1 MFTEKV
7 RFLLSQLEASN
18 SDIAQQMKV
27 NPSIISRLR
36 TGSSKPKKESQA
48 IRHFLEG
55 IYGFAL
61 ENNRLRLL
69 ASIIGLDASAQED
82 DYKAALLSWLYS
94 NEGTKLEI
102 NSQAS
107 SLFGEKL
114 TSLMQLL
121 DLSNVKLARSI
132 TIDPSYIS
140 HFKSGSRTPH
150 TNNRILNDI
159 CQALAEQVLIKNKYT
174 ELAQL
179 LLLSKPIPKDREG
192 MKSLLISWLTDHQKE
207 VTPSPVGSLFEYINN
222 LEPSALP
229 LPSIEE
235 VVSEE
240 LFDNSLSI
248 YEGLEGFRQAVIR
261 FLATSAQKGEELWLY
276 SDQSLDWMTQD
287 KHFLLKWA
295 ALMNHCIQSG
305 IRIKIIHNINRDF
318 SEMIAAIKGW
328 APLYM
333 SGMIE
338 PYFCKKEPD
347 VRFSNTLFLC
357 PNTCAIEATHVRGF
371 EQNGIYDFRTD
382 PIKLASMEKQFK
394 GLLQDSIPL
403 LRVLTEKEH
412 NHLLFSLSNQPIET
426 GTCILTT
433 LPTSTMPEELV
444 DRILENHSFTA
455 KEKKTFLTFC
465 KVQRDHL
472 FECLEA
478 GISYTHCLPLLR
490 QESVLDNPPL
500 LDLHNIV
507 VNKEIAYTAGDYCQ
521 NLQHIYQIYQT
532 YDNFQIL
539 PLEKELFHNIQIK
552 VGQRH
557 VILLKHNPPRIA
569 FVFTNPAMQVVFQN
583 YLNQIVDMH
592 QKDKEEVLEQ
602 LQSVLKSFD

>member
-7 RFLLSQLEASN
+7 RFLLSQLDASN
-18 SDIAQQMKV
+18 SDIAQQMGV

-36 TGSSKPKKESQA
+36 TGSSKPKKEGQA
-48 IRHFLEG
+48 IRHFIDG
-55 IYGFAL
+55 IHGFAL
-61 ENNRLRLL
+61 DNNRLHLL
-69 ASIIGLDASAQED
+69 ASMIGVEASAQED
-82 DYKAALLSWLYS
+82 DYKAALLNWLYS
-94 NEGTKLEI
+94 NEGTKLEKKH
-102 NSQAS
+102 QAS

-132 TIDPSYIS
+132 PIDPSYIS
-140 HFKSGSRTPH
+140 HFKSGNRTPH

-159 CQALAEQVLIKNKYT
+159 CQSLAEQVLIKNKVT

-179 LLLSKPIPKDREG
+179 LLLSKPIPQDRENI
-192 MKSLLISWLTDHQKE
+192 KSLLISWLTDHKKE

-222 LEPSALP
+222 LEPTALP

-240 LFDNSLSI
+240 LFDSSLSI
-248 YEGLEGFRQAVIR
+248 YEGLEGLRQAVIR
-261 FLATSAQKGEELWLY
+261 FLATAAQKGEELWLY
-276 SDQSLDWMTQD
+276 SDQSMDWMTQD

-305 IRIKIIHNINRDF
+305 IRVKIIHNINRDF
-318 SEMIAAIKGW
+318 SEMIVAIKGW

-338 PYFCKKEPD
+338 PYFCKKDAD

-357 PNTCAIEATHVRGF
+357 PKTCAIEATHVRGF
-371 EQNGIYDFRTD
+371 EQNGSYDFRTD
-382 PIKLASMEKQFK
+382 PIKLASLEEQFK
-394 GLLQDSIPL
+394 GLLQDSTPL
-403 LRVLTEKEH
+403 LKVLTEKEH
-412 NHLLFSLSNQPIET
+412 RNLLFSLSTQPIEP
-426 GTCILTT
+426 GTCILST
-433 LPTSTMPEELV
+433 LPASTMPKELV
-444 DRILENHSFTA
+444 DKILENHSFAA
-455 KEKKTFLTFC
+455 KEKKAFLNFW

-490 QESVLDNPPL
+490 QETVLDNPPL

-507 VNKEIAYTAGDYCQ
+507 VNKEIAYTAEDYRQ
-521 NLQHIYQIYQT
+521 HLQHIYQIYQT

-539 PLEKELFHNIQIK
+539 PLEKELFHNIQVK
-552 VGQRH
+552 VGR
-557 VILLKHNPPRIA
+557 N
-569 FVFTNPAMQVVFQN
+569 M
-583 YLNQIVDMH
+583 
-592 QKDKEEVLEQ
+592 
-602 LQSVLKSFD
+602 SSF

>member
-18 SDIAQQMKV
+18 SDVAQQMRV

-36 TGSSKPKKESQA
+36 TGSSRPKKESQA
-48 IRHFLEG
+48 IQHFLDG

-61 ENNRLRLL
+61 ENNRLHLL
-69 ASIIGLDASAQED
+69 ASMVGLEASAQAN
-82 DYKAALLSWLYS
+82 DYKAALLSWLYN
-94 NEGTKLEI
+94 NETAKLEK
-102 NSQAS
+102 NRQAT

-121 DLSNVKLARSI
+121 ELSNVKLAKSI

-140 HFKSGSRTPH
+140 HFKSGNRTPH
-150 TNNRILNDI
+150 SNNRILNDI
-159 CQALAEQVLIKNKYT
+159 CQVLAEQVLIKNKFT
-174 ELAQL
+174 DLAEL
-179 LLLSKPIPKDREG
+179 LLLSKPLPKDQEG
-192 MKSLLISWLTDHQKE
+192 IKALLISWLTDHKKE

-222 LEPSALP
+222 LEPTALP

-240 LFDNSLSI
+240 HFDNSLSI
-248 YEGLEGFRQAVIR
+248 YEGLEGLRQAVVR
-261 FLATSAQKGEELWLY
+261 FLATAAQKGEELWLY
-276 SDQSLDWMTQD
+276 SDQSMDWMTQD

-295 ALMNHCIQSG
+295 TLMNHCIQSG
-305 IRIKIIHNINRDF
+305 IRVKIIHNINRDF
-318 SEMIAAIKGW
+318 SEMIVAIKGW

-382 PIKLASMEKQFK
+382 PIKLSSLEEQFK
-394 GLLQDSIPL
+394 GLLQDSTPL
-403 LRVLTEKEH
+403 LKVLTKKEH
-412 NHLLFSLSNQPIET
+412 NNLLFYLSTQPIET
-426 GTCILTT
+426 GTCILST
-433 LPTSTMPEELV
+433 LPASTMPEELV
-444 DRILENHSFTA
+444 NMILENHPFSA
-455 KEKKTFLTFC
+455 KEKKAFLTFW

-478 GISYTHCLPLLR
+478 GISYTHCLPLLC
-490 QESVLDNPPL
+490 QESVRDNPPL

-507 VNKEIAYTAGDYCQ
+507 VNKEIAYTAEGYCQ
-521 NLQHIYQIYQT
+521 HLQHIYHIYQT
-532 YDNFQIL
+532 YDNFQII
-539 PLEKELFHNIQIK
+539 PLEKELFNNIQVK
-552 VGQRH
+552 VGQKH
-557 VILLKHNPPRIA
+557 VILLKNNPPRIA
-569 FVFTNPAMQVVFQN
+569 FVFTNPAMQLTFQN
-583 YLNQIVDMH
+583 YLNQIVNMH

-602 LQSVLKSFD
+602 LQSLIESFD